1 MRSSRGKGVRSVLHS
16 AITTALARYCRDND
30 TPHTGFV
37 VLDSPVVTY
46 RDPISDPAGHDVDMT
61 SSVVDRFYRSMLC
74 FPGQAVIIENGDPPA
89 DVVAGC
95 RAYRFAGSGTGRPG
109 FFPLTAPAP
118 SHDLGPF

>member
-46 RDPISDPAGHDVDMT
+46 RDPISDPVGHDVDMT
-61 SSVVDRFYRSMLC
+61 
-74 FPGQAVIIENGDPPA
+74 
-89 DVVAGC
+89 C